1 LGAAHEKMMSRRFVS
16 AAAILALSLFAVRS
30 SSAQAPTELAN
41 LAVEIALP
49 DGRHTFAADNG
60 RDLGDYSGPGF
71 IQRNIA
77 VRDPKIPFTV
87 FFRPDRD
94 SARVEIVF
102 EWGDPFNSN
111 PRHLPAYVARIEEGG
126 KALATIEVPM
136 HYWLSRWRW
145 QSVSR
150 PLIRSPQDL
159 LAAKLVPPFAPIA
172 TRPSVAAAKPYAI
185 MGTSSITTYMP
196 TTGER
201 DDIGLMPEAYAE
213 YLATGDSEALQSVL
227 AWAEASGTFPWHLRD
242 PATGAPISYDKYPD
256 ATTYDDQSKS
266 GGPVLHMLVAP
277 GITIDASHAPQ
288 LTYLPFLL
296 TGDPYYL
303 EELEFAVTYSLG
315 DYPGHGGII
324 RHDQT
329 REYAWTLRSLLYLIK
344 ALPDRV
350 PASLLPKSYWQDK
363 LARNLAW
370 IMSNYVNNPSPK
382 TAVLRSGVDAERIP
396 FWQEDYLATVLGV
409 GVWMGFEEWRPVFA
423 WKIGSTIA
431 RSNGTS
437 GWPRTSPTLYYAKFR
452 RPDGSEVT
460 SWSDLAA
467 LNDIPASSYDEI
479 DPKVDA
485 NYASFARGALAIA
498 VRLGFPEASA
508 PLKWLDGQV
517 RSNYLP
523 WRWALQ

>member
-1 LGAAHEKMMSRRFVS
+1 MRNLASGHAIIAAVV
-16 AAAILALSLFAVRS
+16 LALLTSTVRS
-30 SSAQAPTELAN
+30 SGAQSATDLAG

-49 DGRHTFAADNG
+49 DGRHAFAAVSG
-60 RDLGDYSGPGF
+60 KDLGDFSGPGF
-71 IQRNIA
+71 VQRNVA

-94 SARVEIVF
+94 SERAEVVF
-102 EWGDPFNSN
+102 EWGDPFDPN
-111 PRHLPAYVARIEEGG
+111 PSHLPAYMAQIKENG
-126 KALATIEVPM
+126 KTLATINVPM

-145 QSVSR
+145 QSAPR
-150 PLIRSPQDL
+150 PIIRSPKDL
-159 LAAKLVPPFAPIA
+159 LTAKLVPPFAPIA
-172 TRPSVAAAKPYAI
+172 TQPEIPPVKSYTI

-213 YLATGDSEALQSVL
+213 YLATDDSDALQSVL
-227 AWAEASGTFPWHLRD
+227 SWAEASGTIPWHLRD
-242 PATGAPISYDKYPD
+242 PSTGAPISYDKYPNS
-256 ATTYDDQSKS
+256 TTYDDQSKS
-266 GGPVLHMLVAP
+266 GGPVLHMLAAP
-277 GITIDASHAPQ
+277 GITIDAAHEPQ
-288 LTYLPFLL
+288 LAYLPFLL

-303 EELEFAVTYSLG
+303 EELEFAVTFSLG

-329 REYAWTLRSLLYLIK
+329 REYAWTLRSLFYLIN

-350 PASLLPKSYWQDK
+350 PAWLLPKSYWQDK

-382 TAVLRSGVDAERIP
+382 TAVLRSGVDAERVP
-396 FWQEDYLATVLGV
+396 FWQEDYLAAVLGV
-409 GVWMGFEEWRPVFA
+409 GVWMGFTDWRPVFV

-431 RSNGTS
+431 RTNGTS
-437 GWPRTSPTLYYAKFR
+437 GWPRTSPTLYYANFKQ
-452 RPDGSEVT
+452 PDGSVVT
-460 SWSDLAA
+460 TWSDLAA
-467 LNDIPASSYDEI
+467 LNDVSTASDDEI

-485 NYASFARGALAIA
+485 NYASFARGALAMAAHVGI
-498 VRLGFPEASA
+498 PEASA
-508 PLKWLDGQV
+508 PFKWLDAQV
-517 RSNYLP
+517 RTKYLP